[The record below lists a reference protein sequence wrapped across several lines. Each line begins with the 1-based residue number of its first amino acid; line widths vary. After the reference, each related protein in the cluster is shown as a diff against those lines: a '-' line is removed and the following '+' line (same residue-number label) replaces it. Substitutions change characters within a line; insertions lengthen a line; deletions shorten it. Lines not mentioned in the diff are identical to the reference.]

1 MTKVKNTASLI
12 GELSVFFPAYNE
24 ERNIEKTVE
33 DCIAIL
39 NEITPKWEVV
49 IVDDGSRD
57 NTGKISQRL
66 ADKYK
71 GLVKVITHNPNR
83 GYGGA
88 LKSGLY
94 GCKYDWIAFTDS
106 DGQFD
111 FGEIYHFID
120 TAKTQS
126 ADLVIGY
133 RIKRE
138 DPLLRIAIANMLKVW
153 NFIFYGSRF
162 KDADCGFKLVKKEVV
177 DKIPPLQTESAIT
190 ETEFLIRAKKA
201 GFKIVEIGVRH
212 FPRKEG
218 SQTGGH
224 PKVILKA
231 AKESINLWKALH

>member
-1 MTKVKNTASLI
+1 MTQIKKSFYI
-12 GELSVFFPAYNE
+12 PELSVFFPAYNE
-24 ERNIEKTVE
+24 EKNIEKTVE
-33 DCIAIL
+33 GCISIL
-39 NEITPKWEVV
+39 KDITPKWEVV
-49 IVDDGSRD
+49 IIDDGSKD
-57 NTGKISQRL
+57 NTGKISQKL

-71 GLVKVITHNPNR
+71 GLVRVITHRPNR

-120 TAKTQS
+120 TAKTQK

-153 NFIFYGSRF
+153 NFIFYGSHF
-162 KDADCGFKLVKKEVV
+162 KDADCGFKLVKKEVI

-218 SQTGGH
+218 SQTGGN

>member
-1 MTKVKNTASLI
+1 MAKAKTKPNLI
-12 GELSVFFPAYNE
+12 PELSVFFPAYNE
-24 ERNIEKTVE
+24 EKNIEKTVE
-33 DCIAIL
+33 DCIL
-39 NEITPKWEVV
+39 VLKEITPKWEVI
-49 IVDDGSRD
+49 IVDDGSKD
-57 NTGKISQRL
+57 NTGKIAKKLS
-66 ADKYK
+66 DKYK

-94 GCKYDWIAFTDS
+94 GCKHDWIAFTDS

-120 TAKTQS
+120 TAKSQD

-133 RIKRE
+133 RMKRE
-138 DPLLRIAIANMLKVW
+138 DPPLRIAIAAMLKIW
-153 NFIFYGSRF
+153 NFIFYGSLF
-162 KDADCGFKLVKKEVV
+162 KDADCGFKLVKKQVV

-212 FPRKEG
+212 YPRRQG
-218 SQTGGH
+218 AQTGGD

-231 AKESINLWKALH
+231 AKESFNLWRALH